1 MKHVR
6 RCPKCGG
13 TDIIRCTTAVD
24 GAYDIVNAV
33 EKELKLL
40 FNRRTMGPP
49 PRGAHSRFRP
59 CADSRFAART
69 AAKAAVR

>member
-1 MKHVR
+1 MKHAR

-33 EKELKLL
+33 EKELQLL

-49 PRGAHSRFRP
+49 VRGAHLRFL
-59 CADSRFAART
+59 
-69 AAKAAVR
+69 